1 LICTTAAEKSALGKL
16 LADWRSVIENPLESK
31 EELGDRKRGQKRLF
45 E

>member
-1 LICTTAAEKSALGKL
+1 LIGTIAAEKAILGKL
-16 LADWRSVIENPLESK
+16 LANWRSLIENPVESK